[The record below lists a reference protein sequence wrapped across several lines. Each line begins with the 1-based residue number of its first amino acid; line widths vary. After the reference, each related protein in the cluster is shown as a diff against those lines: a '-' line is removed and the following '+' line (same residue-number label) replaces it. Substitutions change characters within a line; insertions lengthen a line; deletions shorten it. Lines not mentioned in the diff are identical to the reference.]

1 MGSQVIKAS
10 LKEASVET
18 GERLDVEIEIRPDA
32 LLATLADGRM
42 VLIEQS
48 GGVLRMLAWN
58 RDSEAPVVTRIEAD
72 GDIEAGILEIR
83 RVGPDESDDS
93 GETP

>member
-1 MGSQVIKAS
+1 MGSQVIKAN
-10 LKEASVET
+10 LQEASVET

-32 LLATLADGRM
+32 LVATLPDGRM
-42 VLIEQS
+42 VVIEQS

-72 GDIEAGILEIR
+72 GEIEAGVLEIR
-83 RVGPDESDDS
+83 RVGPDEGNNS